1 VLKAVTGKT
10 LPLDACFKES
20 LVHNVVELRQLH
32 ALCKAVNTGT
42 PKAPCRGSIFACL
55 SAVRWRF
62 SNFVVA
68 ATNLTTRN
76 LSPKLIQ
83 GWFTM
88 SRQSDFLGC
97 LFALAIGA
105 VLIGLFYYLA
115 LKTEPDYTIPPTSE
129 LSPKEIHHY
138 RIIYLV
144 AVKPQIE
151 THRAYLLK
159 VCKQYQHIADNLIQG
174 YMTLAQARQQLNKL
188 CEEVEAL
195 GDIPLWNL
203 VNLPQDVSDLLS
215 DAYTEYLLA
224 TSELFIC
231 HHLKR
236 RNTDLLEV
244 YDEIK
249 GSIKA
254 AKKSMNSADELIAEA
269 EVKLGIH

>member
-1 VLKAVTGKT
+1 
-10 LPLDACFKES
+10 
-20 LVHNVVELRQLH
+20 
-32 ALCKAVNTGT
+32 
-42 PKAPCRGSIFACL
+42 
-55 SAVRWRF
+55 
-62 SNFVVA
+62 
-68 ATNLTTRN
+68 
-76 LSPKLIQ
+76 
-83 GWFTM
+83 M
-88 SRQSDFLGC
+88 SRLSDFLGC

-105 VLIGLFYYLA
+105 VLVGLFCYLA

-129 LSPKEIHHY
+129 LSPKEIRHY

-144 AVKPQIE
+144 TIKPQIE
-151 THRAYLLK
+151 TYRAYVLK

-174 YMTLAQARQQLNKL
+174 HMTLVQARQQLNKL
-188 CEEVEAL
+188 CEDLEAL
-195 GDIPLWNL
+195 GDIHWWNL
-203 VNLPQDVSDLLS
+203 FDLPQDVSDLLL
-215 DAYTEYLLA
+215 DAHIEYLSA

-254 AKKSMNSADELIAEA
+254 AKKFMNSADELIAEA